1 MQLVSGKVR
10 PHPVD
15 KRETLDLLERNISKL
30 RNKRVIWNKVEQL
43 DAEATKLFPPTRFDV
58 IG

>member
-15 KRETLDLLERNISKL
+15 KRKTLDLLEWNLSKL
-30 RNKRVIWNKVEQL
+30 RNKRVIWNKMEQL
-43 DAEATKLFPPTRFDV
+43 DAEATKLIPPARFDV